1 MVIYVYFACL
11 GGVLSYRSSRKVTP
25 FRFQFPLVLI
35 FVVLFSAVFLSTASY
50 ALTDKE
56 EKLMNLCKDYEK
68 KFSSHAR
75 NYNMSLPLGANHVVF
90 KYYIE
95 PQLVNYNFEG
105 IRKAIASIL
114 VENGMKRDV
123 IEYVAIDE
131 GKVYLPFVGS
141 DFVGSYWQ
149 FGVKDIYVSGSP
161 ADSSSIR
168 KFGGAVWDFFSSG
181 VGIDQG
187 AYVIIKRI
195 NALYQESHFVDCTEC
210 ANILAQFLKEAIRIL
225 K

>member
-1 MVIYVYFACL
+1 MFG

-35 FVVLFSAVFLSTASY
+35 FVVLFSAVFFSTASY

-75 NYNMSLPLGANHVVF
+75 NYDMSLPLGSNHVVF
-90 KYYIE
+90 KYYI
-95 PQLVNYNFEG
+95 PQLVNY
-105 IRKAIASIL
+105 KTIASIL

-149 FGVKDIYVSGSP
+149 FGVKDIYVSVSP

-168 KFGGAVWDFFSSG
+168 KFGGAVWDFFNSG

-187 AYVIIKRI
+187 AYVIIARI